1 MKENKMNILTNENFE
16 KEVLSSK
23 QPVLV
28 EFSKD
33 WCGTSHIIA
42 PIIKEMAIKFKDDI
56 KFYKID
62 IDDYKDVAK
71 KYGVRHVSTIL
82 LFENGKVVDFI
93 YGAVSRKIIAE
104 KLNALIKQTK

>member
-1 MKENKMNILTNENFE
+1 MTILTNENFY

-28 EFSKD
+28 EFSTD

-42 PIIKEMAIKFKDDI
+42 PIIKEMAAKFADVIKFC
-56 KFYKID
+56 KID
-62 IDDYKDVAK
+62 IDDYEKTAK
-71 KYGVRHVSTIL
+71 QYGVRRIPTIL

-93 YGAVSRKIIAE
+93 YGAVSREIIIE
-104 KLNALIKQTK
+104 KLNALIMKT

>member
-1 MKENKMNILTNENFE
+1 MKANTIYILTSEDFQ

-28 EFSKD
+28 EFSTE

-42 PIIKEMAIKFKDDI
+42 PIIKEMAGKFKDDI

-62 IDDYKDVAK
+62 VDEYQETAK
-71 KYGVRHVSTIL
+71 QYGVRYVPTIL
-82 LFENGKVVDFI
+82 LFKDGKVVDFV
-93 YGAVSRKIIAE
+93 YGTVSREIIAK
-104 KLNALIKQTK
+104 KLKILIKPTK